1 MNHNGVLDY
10 FGGTDNMS
18 IFGSTDPIAE
28 QFVVGSQEYQDAG
41 MALDRQRGIG
51 QVAKEQHPETQEIF
65 DMLPARQPV
74 ISAQMLKNYIKSGHS
89 KNISELITGTPSDN
103 IRKDIPE
110 AKRGGKESSI
120 FSDIGDWLGDKENMA
135 RLGIGL
141 NSLRLNPDAALA
153 ASLQKS
159 IDGLQKSKASKAKA
173 TQAVASLL
181 KLGRTDLATA
191 VSEGVM
197 DPGDAIKLAFK
208 KEKVS
213 ARDKN
218 IELFESDP
226 ERFAALK
233 ESGAIGGG
241 GTTVNVGGQ
250 DTEFNKAVDKAYADD
265 YLKWTGG
272 GAADTVGNLA
282 KIQDVLSA
290 LESGDKLTGP
300 IIGQMPDFAMAFLN
314 PEAVASREAVE
325 GVVQRNLKAVLGAQ
339 FTEKEGEKLIKRAFN
354 PTLSGAENAKRL
366 KVLIQQIQIA
376 AQQKTDM
383 ADYARKNGTL
393 AGYAGAIPNVADFHK
408 ALDIVAPAS
417 LTKSQDELLKRY
429 NLR

>member
-18 IFGSTDPIAE
+18 IFGSPDPIAE

-89 KNISELITGTPSDN
+89 KNISEFITGTPGDN

-141 NSLRLNPDAALA
+141 NSLRLNPDAAFA

-159 IDGLQKSKASKAKA
+159 IDSLQKSKASKAKA

-218 IELFESDP
+218 IALFESDP
-226 ERFAALK
+226 ERFATLK
-233 ESGAIGGG
+233 ENSVIGGG
-241 GTTVNVGGQ
+241 GTTINLGGDAYDKEASKGFAAFDEKIVNLATSAPGIVK
-250 DTEFNKAVDKAYADD
+250 KAKDVQELLKSGAINTGWLSELKQGVDKVAAS
-265 YLKWTGG
+265 LGG
-272 GAADTVGNLA
+272 KDALLRLSNTEL
-282 KIQDVLSA
+282 LSA
-290 LESGDKLTGP
+290 LTGSDVFPMIKQLGIGARGLDTPAEREFLLAVMVGTATMTTETLYEMAQRRIDTAELNISKYNSYLKDGKLDKFQKNRGYSFQP
-300 IIGQMPDFAMAFLN
+300 I
-314 PEAVASREAVE
+314 STT
-325 GVVQRNLKAVLGAQ
+325 GVVNW
-339 FTEKEGEKLIKRAFN
+339 
-354 PTLSGAENAKRL
+354 S
-366 KVLIQQIQIA
+366 
-376 AQQKTDM
+376 DM
-383 ADYARKNGTL
+383 
-393 AGYAGAIPNVADFHK
+393 
-408 ALDIVAPAS
+408 
-417 LTKSQDELLKRY
+417 
-429 NLR
+429 